1 MPSKEMSDFLR
12 VALDVQESPYD
23 GIRCAGGVMAATNG
37 TMFVAWNASEDFV
50 SGEGMLAPQAAQVL
64 AALAEATYLRRIVV
78 DGNRVVVEAQGT
90 RFEKNVGVVYGEYA
104 PVTLPEFYCYPSLV
118 EKLYAKMNNQALAW
132 AKIAFAPSLR
142 SVKDAG
148 AKAMLALVD
157 APREGGE
164 LFRQKEDGDALWY
177 SADQLRRGLRLFR
190 AKARLT
196 VRHNKYGWLAFD
208 DGFGRVFA
216 ITPFQRLG

>member
-1 MPSKEMSDFLR
+1 MSSKETSDFLK
-12 VALDVQESPYD
+12 VALNVQAPPYS
-23 GIRCAGGVMAATNG
+23 GIRCTGGLMAATDG

-64 AALAEATYLRRIVV
+64 AALADATYLRHISVE
-78 DGNRVVVEAQGT
+78 GNRVAVEAQGT

-118 EKLYAKMNNQALAW
+118 EKLYAKLNSPSLAW
-132 AKIAFAPSLR
+132 AKIAEAPSLR
-142 SVKDAG
+142 AVKDAG

-157 APREGGE
+157 APRTGGE
-164 LFRQKEDGDALWY
+164 LFRLKEDGDDLWY

-190 AKARLT
+190 AKARL
-196 VRHNKYGWLAFD
+196 VVSRSRDGWLKFE

-216 ITPFQRLG
+216 VTPFRRLD

>member
-1 MPSKEMSDFLR
+1 
-12 VALDVQESPYD
+12 
-23 GIRCAGGVMAATNG
+23 
-37 TMFVAWNASEDFV
+37 MFVAWNASEDFV

-64 AALAEATYLRRIVV
+64 AALADATYLRHISVE
-78 DGNRVVVEAQGT
+78 GNRVAVEAQTT
-90 RFEKNVGVVYGEYA
+90 RLEPDVGVVYGEYA

-118 EKLYAKMNNQALAW
+118 EKLYAKLNSPSLAW
-132 AKIAFAPSLR
+132 AKIAEAPSLR

-157 APREGGE
+157 APRTGGE
-164 LFRQKEDGDALWY
+164 LFRLKVDEDELWY

-190 AKARLT
+190 AKARL
-196 VRHNKYGWLAFD
+196 VVSRSRDGWLKFE

-216 ITPFQRLG
+216 VTPFKRYAFASQ